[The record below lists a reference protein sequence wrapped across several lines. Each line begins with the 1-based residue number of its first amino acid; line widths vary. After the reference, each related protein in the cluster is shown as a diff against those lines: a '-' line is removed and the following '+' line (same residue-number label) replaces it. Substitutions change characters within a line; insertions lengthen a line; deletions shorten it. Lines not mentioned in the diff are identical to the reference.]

1 VSDDQLS
8 QTKVS
13 SLRTKGTRSSAY
25 AWYVVGLLTVS
36 YMFSVLDRQILNLL
50 APAIQ
55 QDLGIDDFQLSYLQ
69 GFFFVILYVLMGPL
83 FGWLADRTSRN
94 RVAGLGVGIWSM
106 ATALSSQAQNFTGLA
121 AGRLGVG
128 AGEAALGPAATSL
141 ISDLFPPERRAK
153 ALALF
158 GVGPQFGSVL
168 ALLAAPL
175 IIPASTVDLGLVGQ
189 LKPWQAA
196 FLMAGLPGIAIAIA
210 LFLIRE
216 PKRQKAPIP
225 TQKPQSFA
233 AIRYV
238 SGHRRAFLGAIGGSI
253 LIVCI
258 AYTNAFNIPLFYSR
272 TFGWSQ
278 NQIGLTIGLLNL
290 FTLVPAGIAG
300 GFLASHFRQ
309 RGRPEGTYFVM
320 TIGCM
325 VLGIPAVLTW
335 LMPTPTLAL
344 IMLAISN
351 LGMGLITPLI
361 SAVIPDLAPNE
372 HRGQIVSWYLS
383 GAQIFGAAIAP
394 LGVAA
399 LSEYVYGGEQI
410 RYSLATFNA
419 ILAPIALFVF
429 LYAMPAVRKVATTL
443 SLSEH
448 DANLTKDSAT

>member
-1 VSDDQLS
+1 
-8 QTKVS
+8 
-13 SLRTKGTRSSAY
+13 
-25 AWYVVGLLTVS
+25 
-36 YMFSVLDRQILNLL
+36 MFSVLDRQILNLL

-69 GFFFVILYVLMGPL
+69 GFFFVILYVLMGPV
-83 FGWLADRTSRN
+83 FGWLADRAPRN
-94 RVAGLGVGIWSM
+94 QVVALGVGAWSA
-106 ATALSSQAQNFTGLA
+106 ATALSSQAQSYAGLA

-175 IIPASTVDLGLVGQ
+175 LIPASTVDLGFVGE

-196 FLMAGLPGIAIAIA
+196 FLMAGVPGLAIAIA
-210 LFLIRE
+210 LGLIRE
-216 PKRQKAPIP
+216 PKRQKAAHEV
-225 TQKPQSFA
+225 QKAQSFG

-238 SGHRRAFLGAIGGSI
+238 GAHGRAFLGAIGGSI

-258 AYTNAFNIPLFYSR
+258 AYTNAFNIPLFYNR

-278 NQIGLTIGLLNL
+278 NEIGITVGLLNL
-290 FTLVPAGIAG
+290 FTLVPAGIFG

-309 RGRPEGTYFVM
+309 SGRAEGTYFVM
-320 TIGCM
+320 TIGCIA
-325 VLGIPAVLTW
+325 LGVPSVLTW

-344 IMLAISN
+344 VMLAISN

-361 SAVIPDLAPNE
+361 SAVVPDLAPNE

-399 LSEYVYGGEQI
+399 LSEYVYGSDQI

-419 ILAPIALFVF
+419 ILAPVALAVF
-429 LYAMPAVRKVATTL
+429 LYAMPAVRKVATAL
-443 SLSEH
+443 LLSEGQ
-448 DANLTKDSAT
+448 ANIRRRQTY

>member
-1 VSDDQLS
+1 VTDETALPTAVAINPGEERQ
-8 QTKVS
+8 S
-13 SLRTKGTRSSAY
+13 SFH
-25 AWYVVGLLTVS
+25 AWYVVGLLTFS

-55 QDLGIDDFQLSYLQ
+55 QDLGINDFQLSYLQ

-83 FGWLADRTSRN
+83 FGWLADRTPRN
-94 RVAGLGVGIWSM
+94 RVAALGVGVWSM
-106 ATALSSQAQNFTGLA
+106 ATALSSQAHSYAGLA

-128 AGEAALGPAATSL
+128 AGEAALGPAATSM

-175 IIPASTVDLGLVGQ
+175 IIPAATVDLGVVGQ

-196 FLMAGLPGIAIAIA
+196 FLMAGVPGLAIAAA
-210 LFLIRE
+210 LLIIRE
-216 PKRQKAPIP
+216 PKRRSA
-225 TQKPQSFA
+225 TASAGKPQSFGA
-233 AIRYV
+233 LRYV
-238 SGHRRAFLGAIGGSI
+238 GGHPRAFLGAIGGSI

-258 AYTNAFNIPLFYSR
+258 AYTNAFNIPLYYSR

-278 NQIGLTIGLLNL
+278 KEIGLTVGLLNL

-300 GFLASHFRQ
+300 GFLASSFRQ

-320 TIGCM
+320 TLGCLG
-325 VLGIPAVLTW
+325 LGIPAVLTW

-344 IMLAISN
+344 TMLALSN

-372 HRGQIVSWYLS
+372 FRGQIVSWYLS

-399 LSEYVYGGEQI
+399 LSEYVYGVAQI

-419 ILAPIALFVF
+419 IMAPIALCVF
-429 LYAMPAVRKVATTL
+429 LYGMPAVRTLATTL
-443 SLSEH
+443 GESER
-448 DANLTKDSAT
+448 